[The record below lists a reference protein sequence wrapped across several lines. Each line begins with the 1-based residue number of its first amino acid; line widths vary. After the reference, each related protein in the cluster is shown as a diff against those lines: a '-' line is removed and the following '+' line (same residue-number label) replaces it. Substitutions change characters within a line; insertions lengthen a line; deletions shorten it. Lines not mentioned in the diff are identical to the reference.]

1 MKETGIMTRKVV
13 PELIFMLINKYIL
26 VDGLMEKNTVM
37 EYMNI
42 KMVTSTTES
51 GLKTKRTDQEFFITR
66 AEPLIMVNG
75 LMTKHAIKEL

>member
-13 PELIFMLINKYIL
+13 PELTFMLINKYIL